1 MKQLKPSEILDA
13 TIATAEVKASGS
25 FTRLFMLGIMAGMF
39 IALGGAA
46 ANMGSYFFA
55 LSPETAGI
63 AKFVSGMIFPAGLMM
78 VVLGGGELFTGNNL
92 MFVGVMDKKIT
103 IGAMLRNW
111 VIVYASNFVG
121 SMIVVLIVVYGGQL
135 TTGGG
140 LLEEVTISIAAGKA
154 NIEFWPALIKGI
166 LCNVLVCVAV
176 WMGTGADSTV
186 GKVFAMFFPIWA
198 FVTGGYEHCV
208 ANMYFVPAGIL
219 ADGGVTE
226 GLTWANF
233 WINNM
238 IPVTIG
244 NILGGSI
251 FTGAIY
257 YIAFKKGK

>member
-1 MKQLKPSEILDA
+1 MTQLKPNEILDA
-13 TIATAEVKASGS
+13 TIAAGVTKASGS
-25 FTRLFMLGIMAGMF
+25 LMKLCLLGFMAGMF
-39 IALGGAA
+39 IALGGAG
-46 ANMGSYFFA
+46 ANMASYYFA
-55 LSPETAGI
+55 LTPETAGI
-63 AKFVSGMIFPAGLMM
+63 AKFVSGLIFPAGLCM
-78 VVLGGGELFTGNNL
+78 VVLAGAELFTGNNL
-92 MFVGVMDKKIT
+92 MFAAVLDKKIT

-111 VIVYASNFVG
+111 VIVYLSNFVG
-121 SMIVVLIVVYGGQL
+121 SMFVVFIVVYGGQL

-140 LLEEVTISIAAGKA
+140 LLEQVTISIAAGKA
-154 NIEFWPALIKGI
+154 NIEFWPALLKGI

-186 GKVFAMFFPIWA
+186 GKIFAMFFPIWL

-219 ADGGVTE
+219 ADGGATA

-257 YIAFKKGK
+257 YFTYKKA